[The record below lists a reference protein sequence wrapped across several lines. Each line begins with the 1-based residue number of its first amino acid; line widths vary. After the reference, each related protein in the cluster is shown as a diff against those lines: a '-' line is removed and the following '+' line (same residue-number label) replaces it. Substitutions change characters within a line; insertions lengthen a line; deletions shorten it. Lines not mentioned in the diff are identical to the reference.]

1 MEHGTTTYLE
11 VLTARQ
17 SLLGAQLSQTAN
29 RFSEIQSLISLYK
42 ALGGVRNRMLS
53 YSFSSHT

>member
-17 SLLGAQLSQTAN
+17 KLLSAQLTQTAN
-29 RFSEIQSLISLYK
+29 RFSEIQSVISLYC
-42 ALGGVRNRMLS
+42 ALGGGQDS
-53 YSFSSHT
+53 KIF

>member
-17 SLLGAQLSQTAN
+17 KLLSAQLTQTAN
-29 RFSEIQSLISLYK
+29 HFSEIQSIISLYC
-42 ALGGVRNRMLS
+42 ALGGGQDS
-53 YSFSSHT
+53 KIF